1 MLYTKGISESSV
13 ADIYPLHNLL
23 SASHQMSASS
33 LKVAKFIVENPK
45 RVASM
50 SIGELA
56 KATGSNKSAV
66 VRVSKLSGYNG
77 YRGLR
82 VALIENRG
90 VLRGADL
97 IGELPWPGVAGAENL
112 LSLAR
117 EIVKTNIE
125 VLQDTLTL
133 LDEGTLLR
141 AVDSILCAKHVFL
154 IGFGTS
160 APVVQDAY
168 QRFLRLQIPSSTCSD
183 AHVLAS
189 IIVNMRPEDL
199 LFCISYSGTNRDI
212 VEALETARRRK
223 NSTITMT
230 SLPKS
235 AAAEFSDTVL
245 VSAVRRTPRT
255 TETVAARVAQ
265 FVIIDIICAII
276 ALRNKSELGKST
288 KRLTAETAELESG
301 GFSLRKGCDEKTSK
315 Q

>member
-1 MLYTKGISESSV
+1 MLDSSV

-23 SASHQMSASS
+23 SASQQMSESS

-56 KATGSNKSAV
+56 KATGSNKTAV
-66 VRVSKLSGYNG
+66 VRVSKLSGYKG

-82 VALIENRG
+82 IALIENRG
-90 VLRGADL
+90 VLRGAEL
-97 IGELPWPGVAGAENL
+97 IEGDFPRPGLEETDNL
-112 LSLAR
+112 LCLAR
-117 EIVKTNIE
+117 EVVRINIE

-141 AVDSILCAKHVFL
+141 AVENILRAKHVFL

-160 APVVQDAY
+160 APVIQDAY
-168 QRFLRLQIPSSTCSD
+168 QRFLRLQVPSSPCSD

-199 LFCISYSGTNRDI
+199 LFCLSYDGSSRDI

-223 NSTITMT
+223 ISTITMT

-235 AAAEFSDTVL
+235 AAAQLSETVL

-265 FVIIDIICAII
+265 FAIVDMICAII
-276 ALRNKSELGKST
+276 ARRKKKEFGKPTERIAAEPRNKSI
-288 KRLTAETAELESG
+288 
-301 GFSLRKGCDEKTSK
+301 
-315 Q
+315 